1 MVVAYDADRDRHSLD
16 RLNVLAE
23 LRLGIPRGELEVH
36 YQPQCD
42 CDTGALVGL
51 EALVRWRHPLRGL
64 LYPDAFIPAVETTSV
79 VTALATAVLDAA
91 LGQLAWWRAEG
102 IDVTLAVN
110 VSARQMTDPELPG
123 TVATLLAEYAISPR
137 LLTLE
142 VTESS
147 MMADRG
153 RTSAVLV
160 GLASV
165 GVGLSI
171 DDFGAGYS
179 SLAYLSRL
187 GADELKIDRSFVMGM
202 STNPDDA
209 VIVRSIIDL
218 GHSLGMRVVAEEVE
232 TATVWDT
239 LTELHCDLGQGL
251 SDGPA
256 DAGRAGASLAG

>member
-1 MVVAYDADRDRHSLD
+1 MPQKEQRGVVVAYDADRDRHSLD
-16 RLNVLAE
+16 RLNVVAE

-79 VTALATAVLDAA
+79 ITALATAVLDAA

-218 GHSLGMRVVAEEVE
+218 GHSLGMRVVAEGVE
-232 TATVWDT
+232 PPPCGT
-239 LTELHCDLGQGL
+239 
-251 SDGPA
+251 
-256 DAGRAGASLAG
+256 R

>member
-64 LYPDAFIPAVETTSV
+64 LYPDGFIPAVETTSV

-165 GVGLSI
+165 GVGPSI

-179 SLAYLSRL
+179 SLRTSPGSARTSSRL
-187 GADELKIDRSFVMGM
+187 IAPSSWECRPIPTTPSSCVP
-202 STNPDDA
+202 S
-209 VIVRSIIDL
+209 SI
-218 GHSLGMRVVAEEVE
+218 SV
-232 TATVWDT
+232 TAWV
-239 LTELHCDLGQGL
+239 C
-251 SDGPA
+251 
-256 DAGRAGASLAG
+256 ASLPRGWKPPPCGTR